1 MTNNNCM
8 ILEISAPATSANLG
22 PGFDCLGAALDIK
35 NVTRIKLTRSN
46 EYSMVHTMK
55 STVLL
60 EEGCENTAVII
71 PYGTRDLLVEGCC
84 QVLNLSRLLQSDDSN
99 LIQYCDHE
107 HIIDKD
113 QCKTKIITYI

>member
-55 STVLL
+55 SNLLL

-71 PYGTRDLLVEGCC
+71 PHGARDLLVEGCC
-84 QVLNLSRLLQSDDSN
+84 QVLTLSRLLRSDIDDSN

-107 HIIDKD
+107 HIEKD
-113 QCKTKIITYI
+113 QCKRRS